1 MRCLGERE
9 AVLIDWIDAS
19 IVSQGDGEH
28 RMGGRVLTSLIA
40 LLPLLLATLLEVS
53 RSGELLLLLLR
64 ATPLPP
70 WVANAVLGGARVLG
84 QV

>member
-53 RSGELLLLLLR
+53 RSGELLLLLR

>member
-19 IVSQGDGEH
+19 IVSQGGGEPWV
-28 RMGGRVLTSLIA
+28 GGRVLTSLVA

-53 RSGELLLLLLR
+53 RSRELLLLLR

>member
-53 RSGELLLLLLR
+53 RSGELLLLR